1 MKIVVL
7 GGTGLI
13 GSKVVHILQEQN
25 HDVLAASAG
34 TVDVLTGKG
43 LSEALRGAQVVIDLT
58 NPRSFEDSAVM
69 NFFMTS
75 ASNLFP
81 VEVAAA
87 VRHHVALSIV
97 GADRM
102 VNIGYMRAKVAQE
115 NAIKAS
121 GIPYTIVRSAQ
132 FFEFVGPLVDS
143 STSGKTVRMSNV
155 LMQPIAAE
163 DIAAAVAKVALQPP
177 KNGYINVAGPDRL
190 TQDELAKELLQARN
204 DPRQVVTDPS
214 LGYFGGQVPENALVP
229 AHADLLGAMHFSDWL
244 QHSQSEVLQEPL
256 KRRAL
261 DTFECERK
269 PNAQSSRN
277 FCVMNGHGFY
287 SVTGSRC
294 VIFGVV
300 S

>member
-13 GSKVVHILQEQN
+13 GSKVVQILQAQN
-25 HDVLAASAG
+25 HDVLAASAQN
-34 TVDVLTGKG
+34 VDVLTGRG
-43 LSEALRGAQVVIDLT
+43 LSEVLRGAQVVIDLT
-58 NPRSFEDSAVM
+58 NSPSFEDTAVM

-75 ASNLFP
+75 AGNLFP
-81 VEVAAA
+81 VETAAA

-143 STSGKTVRMSNV
+143 STSGKTVRISNV

-163 DIAAAVAKVALQPP
+163 DIAAAVARVALQPP

-190 TQDELAKELLQARN
+190 RQDELAREFLQSRH
-204 DPRQVVTDPS
+204 DPRKVVTDPS
-214 LGYFGGQVPENALVP
+214 LGYYGGQVPENALVP
-229 AHADLLGAMHFSDWL
+229 AHADVLGATHFSDWL
-244 QHSQSEVLQEPL
+244 TRSQPA
-256 KRRAL
+256 AL
-261 DTFECERK
+261 HT
-269 PNAQSSRN
+269 
-277 FCVMNGHGFY
+277 H
-287 SVTGSRC
+287 
-294 VIFGVV
+294 
-300 S
+300 